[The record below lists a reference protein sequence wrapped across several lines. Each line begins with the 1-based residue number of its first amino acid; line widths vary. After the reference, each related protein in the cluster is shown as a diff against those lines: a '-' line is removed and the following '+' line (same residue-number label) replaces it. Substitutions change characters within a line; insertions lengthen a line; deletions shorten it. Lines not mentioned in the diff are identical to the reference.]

1 MTCSTYFYQ
10 TQCSYYM
17 CWQPFGLF
25 IDAAD
30 RLFMTQF
37 TEYTKPIV
45 FNASTGQ
52 MLGALGTTF
61 GYLATPQNMA
71 LKAGANPSF
80 SYIQMG
86 VDNHDLNT
94 GSNRCVVR
102 ERRTCAYLS
111 QLHPAELTDPTNP
124 TN

>member
-10 TQCSYYM
+10 TSCSYYT
-17 CWQPFGLF
+17 CWQPYGLF

-37 TEYTKPIV
+37 TEYTNPIV

-52 MLGALGTTF
+52 MLGELGTTF

-86 VDNHDLNT
+86 VDNHELNT
-94 GSNRCVVR
+94 GSNRCVVCTSR
-102 ERRTCAYLS
+102 EPARVYYS
-111 QLHPAELTDPTNP
+111 QPNASSR
-124 TN
+124 